1 MATVIGENEQRI
13 EERSNYSCKWTMDRE
28 EEQHQLLLRMY
39 KGQKKGD
46 ENVQRLKKRRSRSY
60 SKWTKDKGEELFVQ
74 TRGTMVV
81 TNENEQRTEKRGN
94 NMCCKWTK
102 DRKEELFV

>member
-1 MATVIGENEQRI
+1 
-13 EERSNYSCKWTMDRE
+13 MDRE

-60 SKWTKDKGEELFVQ
+60 SK
-74 TRGTMVV
+74 
-81 TNENEQRTEKRGN
+81 
-94 NMCCKWTK
+94 
-102 DRKEELFV
+102 